1 MFSLDNVL
9 GDLWPTAPAS
19 PWLKRTLKRLLYEK
33 EFQDF
38 AAQYRH
44 LRGLD
49 MVEQVLEHLNIDCHL
64 PTRDLEQ
71 IPETGPL
78 VIIANHPTGT
88 LDGLALLNAL
98 SRVRRDCKVVTNPL
112 LGHLQPLSSLF
123 IRVDNLHNR
132 TRKSSVK
139 EMDEHLANGGALI
152 FFPAGEV
159 ARMGLKGV
167 QEGA

>member
-139 EMDEHLANGGALI
+139 EMDEHLANGGA
-152 FFPAGEV
+152 
-159 ARMGLKGV
+159 
-167 QEGA
+167 